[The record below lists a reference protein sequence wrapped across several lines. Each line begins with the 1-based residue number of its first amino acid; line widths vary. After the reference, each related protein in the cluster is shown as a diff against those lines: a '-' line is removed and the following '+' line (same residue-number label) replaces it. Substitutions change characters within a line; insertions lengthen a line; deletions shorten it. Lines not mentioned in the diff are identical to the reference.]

1 MPTKYNIDI
10 DSYIGY
16 PISKGYV
23 RGKLQGLKGQPV
35 AVRINSYG
43 GDVQTALDIRQQFID
58 HGQVTAYIFGMTAS
72 AATILATGA
81 EKIVMSRYALMLV
94 HPCSQW
100 VDTWGQL
107 NADELSAE
115 IERLKGTAADM
126 KNIDH
131 VIAAIY
137 AARSGKS
144 EKQMAD
150 TMQAARW
157 LNADECLELG
167 LVDEL
172 LEPEEEESS
181 ATATLTAT
189 EREHFSACG
198 LPLPEVTPA
207 APTESAEGLVKR
219 LLNLFKNKPAEPDVP
234 EAEAPEAEAQ
244 ASEPDEAT
252 EVPEAEVPENEP
264 NEITMKKENNTPG
277 QQTEALKPER
287 LLAAAGLDELTAADN
302 GYTLSPAAIAA
313 IEDRLEKLES
323 ENEELR
329 SADGAETA
337 DVQPEANPADELPGT
352 ACAQFFAKFKHLI

>member
-172 LEPEEEESS
+172 LEADEEESS

-219 LLNLFKNKPAEPDVP
+219 LLNLFKNKPAEPEAT

-244 ASEPDEAT
+244 TSEPAEAT
-252 EVPEAEVPENEP
+252 EVPEATENEP
-264 NEITMKKENNTPG
+264 NEIAMKKENNTPE
-277 QQTEALKPER
+277 QQTEVLKAKR

-302 GYTLSPAAIAA
+302 GYTLSAAAIAA

>member
-219 LLNLFKNKPAEPDVP
+219 LLNLFKNKPAEPEAT

-244 ASEPDEAT
+244 TSEPAEAT
-252 EVPEAEVPENEP
+252 EVPEATENEP
-264 NEITMKKENNTPG
+264 NEIAMKKENNTPE
-277 QQTEALKPER
+277 QQTEVLKAKR

-302 GYTLSPAAIAA
+302 GYTLSAAAIAA

>member
-198 LPLPEVTPA
+198 LPLPEVTTA

-219 LLNLFKNKPAEPDVP
+219 LLNLFKNKSAEPDVP

-244 ASEPDEAT
+244 TSEPAEAT
-252 EVPEAEVPENEP
+252 EVPEATENEQ
-264 NEITMKKENNTPG
+264 NEIAMKKENNTPE
-277 QQTEALKPER
+277 QQTEVLKAKR

-302 GYTLSPAAIAA
+302 GYTLSAAAIAA